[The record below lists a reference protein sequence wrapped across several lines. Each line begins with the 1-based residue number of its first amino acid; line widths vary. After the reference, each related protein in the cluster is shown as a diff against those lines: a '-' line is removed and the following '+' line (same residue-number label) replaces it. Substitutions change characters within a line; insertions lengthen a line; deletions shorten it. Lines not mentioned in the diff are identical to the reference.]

1 MSDVL
6 SVMRQRELAKAAEIL
21 KSLDE
26 RISKDLD
33 GGHTSERYHEWLD
46 VVDLKYIIESL
57 IKLDDI

>member
-6 SVMRQRELAKAAEIL
+6 SVMRQRELGKAAEIL

-26 RISKDLD
+26 RIIKDLD
-33 GGHTSERYHEWLD
+33 GEHTPERYQEWLD
-46 VVDLKYIIESL
+46 IVDLKYIVESL